1 MTSRTQAPRRRLSA
15 ADRRQAILDS
25 ALEVFSERGFHDAS
39 LDDVAAR
46 DGISKALI
54 YEHFASKRELH
65 QALLETYVHELLDRV
80 AAAIAAAPGEEARLH
95 DGVDALLGFV
105 EENRDAWRFLVRH
118 VTDPGMAVA
127 LDRVR
132 EEVAAAI
139 GALMAEDIRESM
151 GDEPAIEEAID
162 VLAHQ
167 IVGAVQSLANW
178 WIDHPT
184 VPRARLRAL
193 AMDFAW
199 LGLERLGAGER
210 WREGGAP
217 D

>member
-1 MTSRTQAPRRRLSA
+1 
-15 ADRRQAILDS
+15 
-25 ALEVFSERGFHDAS
+25 
-39 LDDVAAR
+39 
-46 DGISKALI
+46 
-54 YEHFASKRELH
+54 
-65 QALLETYVHELLDRV
+65 
-80 AAAIAAAPGEEARLH
+80 
-95 DGVDALLGFV
+95 
-105 EENRDAWRFLVRH
+105 
-118 VTDPGMAVA
+118 MAVA